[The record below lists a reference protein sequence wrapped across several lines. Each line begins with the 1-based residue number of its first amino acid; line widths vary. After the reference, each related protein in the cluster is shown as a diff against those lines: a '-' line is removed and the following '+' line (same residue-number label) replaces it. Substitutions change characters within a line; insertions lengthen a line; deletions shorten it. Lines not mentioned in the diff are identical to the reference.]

1 MASLFY
7 ILHLTSMPMKIV
19 IIANRLPLKIVKENN
34 QFRVIPS
41 AGGLTTGLDSLET
54 TAEKYW
60 VGWPGMDMD
69 EGPDKEEVDRLL
81 KAQNYYPVY
90 LTPDQIELYYE
101 GYSNTILWPMCHY
114 FPSLMHYENKFWE
127 MYRQVNELF
136 CQAALEIIESDD
148 VVWVQDYHLMLLPQ
162 MIRDHLPDVSIGY
175 FHHIPFPSY
184 ELFRNLPERAE
195 LLRGL
200 LGADLVGFHT
210 HNYMRHFISAVFR
223 VLKLDCVLDEIH
235 LGRRV
240 VYVNAFPMGIHYE
253 KYHQAL
259 QDSKIKKKARLLKKS
274 FGEGRIILSVD
285 RLDYSKGILQRLKGF
300 EEFLENRPEYC
311 NKVSLV
317 MVVAPSRD
325 HVAAYAG
332 LKEDIDR
339 AVGHINGQFSTADW
353 RPVYY
358 FYRTLQFEE
367 LTQLYHIA
375 DIAMVTPLR
384 DGMNLVAKEYVA
396 TKQKPPA
403 VLILSEMA
411 GAAVELSDALIVN
424 PTNTQDIEQALVTAL
439 EMPVNEQKRTLNNM
453 QAVVSTQT
461 VKQWAED
468 FVEDLM
474 RVKRKNEAL
483 QHKIV
488 DRQNFENIKQQYD
501 AAGKR
506 LILLDYDG
514 TLVPFHKD
522 PRGAIPSR
530 ELLKLLLRLSNDPG
544 NRVVISSGRDRHTLE
559 SWLGRLPIGLAAE
572 HGASYKEEGVWYEKL
587 AKTTWDKEIMDVVKR
602 TMRRTPGST
611 IEEKET
617 ALVWHYR
624 NVDMWLADLR
634 VTQLINALIAP
645 CFRLNLQIMR
655 GNKIVEIK
663 PAGISK
669 GAEAKR
675 LMAQS
680 KYDCVI
686 AIGDDTTDEE
696 MFLALPPNTI
706 TIKVGKSSKTAQ
718 YNIPT
723 QQQTILFLNRLI
735 K

>member
-1 MASLFY
+1 
-7 ILHLTSMPMKIV
+7 MKIV
-19 IIANRLPLKIVKENN
+19 IIANRLPLKIVRENDTY
-34 QFRVIPS
+34 QVVPS

-54 TAEKYW
+54 EAEKYW
-60 VGWPGMDMD
+60 VGWPGMYLD
-69 EGPDKEEVDRLL
+69 EGPEKKEIDRLM
-81 KAQNYYPVY
+81 KAQHYRPVY
-90 LTPDQIELYYE
+90 LTADQIEKYYE

-114 FPSLMHYENKFWE
+114 FSSYVQYENKFWE
-127 MYRQVNELF
+127 MYREVNELF
-136 CQAALEIIESDD
+136 CRAALEIIEPDD

-162 MIRDHLPDVSIGY
+162 MIREQVPDVSIGY

-210 HNYMRHFISAVFR
+210 HSYMRHFISAVFR

-253 KYHQAL
+253 KYHNAL
-259 QDSKIKKKARLLKKS
+259 LDGKIKKQARALKKS
-274 FGEGRIILSVD
+274 FGDCRLVLSVD
-285 RLDYSKGILQRLKGF
+285 RLDYSKGILQRLKAF
-300 EEFLENRPEYC
+300 EEFLEHHPKYR
-311 NKVSLV
+311 KQVSLV
-317 MVVAPSRD
+317 MVVSPSRD

-339 AVGHINGQFSTADW
+339 TVGHLNGRFSTADW

-358 FYRTLQFEE
+358 FYRSFGFDE
-367 LTQLYHIA
+367 LVQLYHIA

-384 DGMNLVAKEYVA
+384 DGMNLVAKEYIA
-396 TKQKPPA
+396 TKRKKPG

-411 GAAVELSDALIVN
+411 GASVELSDALIVN
-424 PTNTQDIEQALVTAL
+424 PTNAQDIEQALVTAL
-439 EMPVNEQKRTLNNM
+439 EMPTSEQMRTLQNM
-453 QAVVSTQT
+453 QAVVATQT
-461 VKQWAED
+461 VKQWAVD
-468 FVEDLM
+468 FVDDLM
-474 RVKRKNEAL
+474 RVRKKNEAL

-488 DRQNFENIKQQYD
+488 DRQNFEFIKQQYSE
-501 AAGKR
+501 AKNR
-506 LILLDYDG
+506 LIILDYDG
-514 TLVPFHKD
+514 TLVPFHAD
-522 PRGAIPSR
+522 PKGAVPSR
-530 ELLKLLLRLSNDPG
+530 ELLKLLMLLSMQPG

-559 SWLGRLPIGLAAE
+559 AWLGRLPIDLAAE
-572 HGASYKEEGVWYEKL
+572 HGASYKEQGMWHHKIRRT
-587 AKTTWDKEIMDVVKR
+587 KWDKEIMDVVKR
-602 TMRRTPGST
+602 TMRRTPGSK
-611 IEEKET
+611 IEEKDT

-624 NVDMWLADLR
+624 NVDTWLADLR
-634 VTQLINALIAP
+634 VTQLVNALIAP
-645 CFRLNLQIMR
+645 CYRHNLQVMK

-663 PAGISK
+663 PADISK

-675 LMAQS
+675 LIDQAS
-680 KYDCVI
+680 YDCVI

-696 MFLALPPNTI
+696 MFLALPPDAI
-706 TIKVGKSSKTAQ
+706 TIKVGQNSAASKF
-718 YNIPT
+718 NIPS

>member
-1 MASLFY
+1 
-7 ILHLTSMPMKIV
+7 MKIV
-19 IIANRLPLKIVKENN
+19 IVANRLPLKIIKEKN
-34 QFRVIPS
+34 QYRVIPS
-41 AGGLTTGLDSLET
+41 AGGLTTGLDSLEIN
-54 TAEKYW
+54 AEKYW
-60 VGWPGMDMD
+60 VGWPGMHISPGVEKD
-69 EGPDKEEVDRLL
+69 EADRLL
-81 KAQNYYPVY
+81 KAQNYYPVH
-90 LTPDQIELYYE
+90 LTPEEIELYYE
-101 GYSNTILWPMCHY
+101 GYSNTILWPLCHY
-114 FPSLMHYENKFWE
+114 FPSYIQYENKFWE
-127 MYRQVNELF
+127 MYRKVNELF
-136 CQAALEIIESDD
+136 CRAVLDIIEPDD
-148 VVWVQDYHLMLLPQ
+148 VVWVQDYHLRLLPQ

-210 HNYMRHFISAVFR
+210 HNYMRHFISAMFR

-235 LGRRV
+235 MGRRV

-259 QDSKIKKKARLLKKS
+259 LDSKIKRKAKLLKKS
-274 FGEGRIILSVD
+274 FGEGKIILSVD

-300 EEFLENRPEYC
+300 EEFLENRPEYRK
-311 NKVSLV
+311 KVSLV

-367 LTQLYHIA
+367 LAQLYHIA

-396 TKQKPPA
+396 TKRKTPG

-439 EMPVNEQKRTLNNM
+439 EMPVSAQKRALNSM
-453 QAVVSTQT
+453 QAVVSSQT

-488 DRQNFENIKQQYD
+488 DRQNFEYIKQQYD
-501 AAGKR
+501 TARKR
-506 LILLDYDG
+506 LIILDYDG
-514 TLVPFHKD
+514 TLMPFHKD
-522 PRGAIPSR
+522 PRGAIPTR
-530 ELLKLLLRLSNDPG
+530 ELLKLLLQLSGVPG
-544 NRVVISSGRDRHTLE
+544 NQVVISSGRDRPTLE
-559 SWLGRLPIGLAAE
+559 AWLGRLPIGLAAE
-572 HGASYKEEGVWYEKL
+572 HGASYKEQGVWHEKF
-587 AKTTWDKEIMDVVKR
+587 KKIEWDKEIMDVMKR

-624 NVDMWLADLR
+624 NVDTWLADLR
-634 VTQLINALIAP
+634 VTQLINALIGP
-645 CFRLNLQIMR
+645 CFRHNLQIMR

-675 LMAQS
+675 LMARLP
-680 KYDCVI
+680 YDCVI

-696 MFLALPPNTI
+696 MFLALPLDAI
-706 TIKVGKSSKTAQ
+706 TIKVGKNSKTAR

-735 K
+735 RNT